1 MQQLKKNHA
10 QSKRSK
16 GVSLA
21 GYKYVQNAIIR
32 IDRGKLK
39 SKGRNWVAEEKT
51 LKISIILR
59 FIWSEKINWLIKRI
73 INKKRLNYWGG

>member
-39 SKGRNWVAEEKT
+39 SKGRN
-51 LKISIILR
+51 
-59 FIWSEKINWLIKRI
+59 
-73 INKKRLNYWGG
+73 